1 MNKMD
6 ELFSP
11 SYIPSNDDILH
22 QRNPTQQ
29 ISETTIPILD
39 STDKLR

>member
-1 MNKMD
+1 MQKMD
-6 ELFSP
+6 DLFNP
-11 SYIPSNDDILH
+11 GYVPTNDDILH

-29 ISETTIPILD
+29 ISETTIPILG